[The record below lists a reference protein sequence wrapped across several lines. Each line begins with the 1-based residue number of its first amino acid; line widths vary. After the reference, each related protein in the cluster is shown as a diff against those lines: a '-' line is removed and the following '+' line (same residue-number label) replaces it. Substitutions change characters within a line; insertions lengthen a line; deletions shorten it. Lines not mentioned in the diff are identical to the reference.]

1 MNLSAFSDYALRI
14 LIYLAVSE
22 ESTASA
28 QRVADRY
35 GISFHHVA
43 KVAQWLAREGYV
55 VSTRGRGGGMI
66 LARPA
71 HDITIGE
78 VIRKI
83 ESGTQVVEC
92 VQSSGGHCAILGG
105 CGLRGIL
112 WSAREDFFRA
122 LDKKTLLDA
131 VGAKDRVARALQI
144 PKPADGP
151 KRKATVQA

>member
-1 MNLSAFSDYALRI
+1 MQLSVFSDYALRV

-22 ESTASA
+22 NKTASA
-28 QRVADRY
+28 QLVADRY

-71 HDITIGE
+71 SEISIGE
-78 VIRKI
+78 IVRKV
-83 ESGTQVVEC
+83 ESGTPVVEC
-92 VQSSGGHCAILGG
+92 MQSSGGCCAIFGG
-105 CGLRGIL
+105 CGLKNVL

-122 LDKKTLLDA
+122 LDKKTLVDA
-131 VGAKDRVARALQI
+131 VGVKTSVARDLQLAQR
-144 PKPADGP
+144 PESSKAEPA
-151 KRKATVQA
+151 TQA